1 MNTKLNSI
9 GLDKDPK
16 DTKVVIAMSG
26 GVDSST
32 VAGIMKK
39 EGYNIIGVTLKLYD
53 DNKESK
59 NTKQCC
65 TGQDIMDAKR
75 VAQKLDINH
84 KIFYYQSKFKES
96 VVDNFVESYLNG
108 ETPIPCVQC
117 NKTVKFNDLFQES
130 KNLNADALITGHYV
144 KSLTKN
150 NTTNM
155 YRAVDES
162 RDQSYFLFNTTREQ
176 LNYLRFPLGGM
187 LKSETREIAK
197 ELGLNVADKPDSQ
210 DICFVPNGDYVS
222 VIEKIRPDA
231 FKKGNIKSSDGK
243 VLGVHNGIVN
253 FTIGQ
258 RRGIKIAAKDPLYVI
273 NIDPK
278 KNEII
283 VGPKI
288 ELLKK
293 DIMLRDLNLLAD
305 KTDFDK
311 EIFVK
316 VRSTG
321 KLIRSKLNIKDK
333 FGHLNLFDD
342 EFGISPGQA
351 CVFYSKD
358 KFGDKVLGGGWISK
372 S

>member
-75 VAQKLDINH
+75 VAQKLDIDH

-155 YRAVDES
+155 YRAVDEN

-176 LNYLRFPLGGM
+176 LNYLRFPLGKM

-197 ELGLNVADKPDSQ
+197 ELGLNLS
-210 DICFVPNGDYVS
+210 
-222 VIEKIRPDA
+222 
-231 FKKGNIKSSDGK
+231 
-243 VLGVHNGIVN
+243 
-253 FTIGQ
+253 
-258 RRGIKIAAKDPLYVI
+258 
-273 NIDPK
+273 
-278 KNEII
+278 
-283 VGPKI
+283 
-288 ELLKK
+288 
-293 DIMLRDLNLLAD
+293 
-305 KTDFDK
+305 
-311 EIFVK
+311 
-316 VRSTG
+316 
-321 KLIRSKLNIKDK
+321 LIHI
-333 FGHLNLFDD
+333 
-342 EFGISPGQA
+342 
-351 CVFYSKD
+351 
-358 KFGDKVLGGGWISK
+358 
-372 S
+372 